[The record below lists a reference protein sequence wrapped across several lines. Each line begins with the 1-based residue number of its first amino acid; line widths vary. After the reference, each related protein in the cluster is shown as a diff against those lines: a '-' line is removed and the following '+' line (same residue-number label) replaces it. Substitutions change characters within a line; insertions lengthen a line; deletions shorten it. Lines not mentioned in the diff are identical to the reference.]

1 MMSNTV
7 YLPVP
12 VRAQLES
19 WAEAGYPLETCGVL
33 VGRQTEGQIHVSRAV
48 PARNVN
54 SERTHDR
61 YELAAEDFLA
71 ADLAAQA
78 EGLEIVGIWHSHP
91 DHPAQPSETDRMGAW
106 QDWSY
111 IILSVRQG
119 RAVELRA
126 WRLTGEAFVEERVTA
141 WQR

>member
-1 MMSNTV
+1 MSYTM

-19 WAEAGYPLETCGVL
+19 WAEAGYPRETCGVL
-33 VGRQTEGQIHVSRAV
+33 VGRQTESQVHVSRAV
-48 PARNVN
+48 IARNVN
-54 SERTHDR
+54 SERAHDR

-71 ADLAAQA
+71 ADLAAYA

-91 DHPAQPSETDRMGAW
+91 DHPAQPSETDRMHAW
-106 QDWSY
+106 QGWSY
-111 IILSVRQG
+111 IILSVQQG
-119 RAVELRA
+119 QAVELRA
-126 WRLTGEAFVEERVTA
+126 WRLTGEVLAEEMVTS